1 MKTTILTLLLLTTT
15 LLTVNCSNNKEQKW
29 KYEIHGYVQTSDGG
43 LREAIW
49 YTDTITLNNDGSIH
63 YDNSDG
69 SRVTIESP
77 FILIDHS
84 LDSTYIN
91 R

>member
-1 MKTTILTLLLLTTT
+1 MKTLLTILTSILLLTSC
-15 LLTVNCSNNKEQKW
+15 NQKEKVW
-29 KYEIHGYVQTSDGG
+29 KYEIHGFVETNKG

-49 YTDTITLNNDGSIH
+49 LTDTITLDNDGSLH

-69 SRVTIESP
+69 SRVIIKPP
-77 FILIDHS
+77 FILHDHS

>member
-1 MKTTILTLLLLTTT
+1 MKTFILILLLLTTT
-15 LLTVNCSNNKEQKW
+15 ILTVNCSNKKEQKW
-29 KYEIHGYVQTSDGG
+29 KYEIHGYIQTSDGD

-49 YTDTITLNNDGSIH
+49 YTDTITLNDNGSIY

>member
-15 LLTVNCSNNKEQKW
+15 ILTVNCSNKKEQKW
-29 KYEIHGYVQTSDGG
+29 KYEIHGFIKTNKG
-43 LREAIW
+43 LHESIW
-49 YTDTITLNNDGSIH
+49 YTDTITLNDNGSIH
-63 YDNSDG
+63 YNNSDG
-69 SRVTIESP
+69 SKVTIETP

>member
-1 MKTTILTLLLLTTT
+1 MKTFILTLLILISTT
-15 LLTVNCSNNKEQKW
+15 LIVSSCNNKEQEW
-29 KYEIHGYVQTSDGG
+29 KYEIHGFIETDKG

-49 YTDTITLNNDGSIH
+49 YTDTITIDNDGSIH

-69 SRVTIESP
+69 SRVTIKPP
-77 FILIDHS
+77 FILHDHS

>member
-1 MKTTILTLLLLTTT
+1 MKTLLTILTSILVLTS
-15 LLTVNCSNNKEQKW
+15 CNNKEKVW
-29 KYEIHGYVQTSDGG
+29 KYEIHGFVQTEKGPH
-43 LREAIW
+43 EAIW
-49 YTDTITLNNDGSIH
+49 LTDTITLDNDGSLY

-69 SRVTIESP
+69 SRVIIKPP
-77 FILIDHS
+77 FILHDHS

>member
-1 MKTTILTLLLLTTT
+1 MKNFILILFSILLLTSC
-15 LLTVNCSNNKEQKW
+15 NQKEKVW
-29 KYEIHGYVQTSDGG
+29 KYEIHGFVETNKG

-49 YTDTITLNNDGSIH
+49 LTDTITLDNDGSLY

-69 SRVTIESP
+69 SRVTIKPP
-77 FILIDHS
+77 FILHDHS